1 MNGAIILA
9 AGRSTR
15 FGEDSKQHFKLNGI
29 PLYEIVFQ
37 KVCHVVNR
45 DNVVIVGIDCAG
57 GETRSL
63 SVFEGLK
70 RLAPETQRV
79 VILEAARPLVSIEQI
94 ETILN
99 ADSPSTSFVMPT
111 VNTVVFRDGRMIDRN
126 SIYDLLVPQAFSY
139 PLLLQAY
146 QTGRYTDTTE
156 ETQIMLKEYQIPP
169 LFIETGTNL
178 FKLTYKTDVAILKEI
193 ATMNQGVT
201 E

>member
-15 FGEDSKQHFKLNGI
+15 FGEGSKQHFKLNCI

-146 QTGRYTDTTE
+146 QTCLYTDTTE